1 MKAIKKHRA
10 LGALA
15 CSARLRKLHFGI
27 NLWRSL
33 KYRL

>member
-15 CSARLRKLHFGI
+15 CSARLRKLHFGMKPK
-27 NLWRSL
+27 LL
-33 KYRL
+33 AKF